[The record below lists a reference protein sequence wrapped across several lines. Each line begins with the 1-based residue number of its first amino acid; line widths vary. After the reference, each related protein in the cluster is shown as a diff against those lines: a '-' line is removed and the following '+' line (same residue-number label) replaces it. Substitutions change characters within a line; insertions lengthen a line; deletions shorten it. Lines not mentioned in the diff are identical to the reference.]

1 MMEFAK
7 SLSAKIDAVGAAV
20 SDIRREQ
27 AFQTTW
33 MELLQSASEAQT
45 KAIGTLQAAEARHA
59 AFYAKL
65 QDAHTRALAL
75 NAGRPSDDMEDDAN
89 DTATPGKDLMTAPRQ

>member
-7 SLSAKIDAVGAAV
+7 SLSAKMDAVGAAV
-20 SDIRREQ
+20 GELRREQ
-27 AFQTTW
+27 ALQITG

-45 KAIGTLQAAEARHA
+45 KAIVTLQAAESRHA

-65 QDAHTRALAL
+65 QSAHSRALAL
-75 NAGRPSDDMEDDAN
+75 NASQPSDDMEDDASDN
-89 DTATPGKDLMTAPRQ
+89 TTPGKDLMTAPRQ